1 MAIKLAR
8 NLPDPLR
15 TPELLLHGVSN
26 TRGDL
31 SNVEWLLWEWI
42 ETDTIEDIV
51 AAPNLDEIIEQ
62 NVMRKLS
69 KPLRNLDPSIL
80 EDARQFLPQYES
92 IESYVD
98 YLQNELSPLITLPDS
113 ALGFNPGQSI
123 LKVKEM
129 IKKAKCGK
137 KSVGKVCLIHQDLNW
152 GNVLCSQ
159 IQQTENWALDAVIDW
174 ESAALAPIEF
184 LRDSSRPDLETLFMF
199 GMVLRNAWLASGFA
213 TDPSRLP
220 SCDFMALMENTTEW
234 VEKLK
239 NAGLLVSH

>member
-15 TPELLLHGVSN
+15 TPELLLHGVTN

-31 SNVEWLLWEWI
+31 TNVEWLLWEWI

-51 AAPNLDEIIEQ
+51 AAPNLEGIIEQ
-62 NVMRKLS
+62 NVNQKLS
-69 KPLRNLDPSIL
+69 NPLGNQNPSLL
-80 EDARQFLPQYES
+80 EDATQFLPKYES
-92 IESYVD
+92 IDSYIS

-113 ALGFNPGQSI
+113 ALGFNPVQSI

-129 IKKAKCGK
+129 IKKAECGN
-137 KSVGKVCLIHQDLNW
+137 KSVGQVCLIHQDLNG
-152 GNVLCSQ
+152 GNVLCSK

-184 LRDSSRPDLETLFMF
+184 LRDSSRSDLEKLFMF
-199 GMVLRNAWLASGFA
+199 VMVLRNAWLASGFA
-213 TDPSRLP
+213 TDPGRLP
-220 SCDFMALMENTTEW
+220 SCDFMELMENTTIW
-234 VEKLK
+234 VEKLN
-239 NAGLLVSH
+239 NAGLLISH

>member
-15 TPELLLHGVSN
+15 TPELLLHGVIN

-42 ETDTIEDIV
+42 KTDTVENIV

-98 YLQNELSPLITLPDS
+98 YLKNELSPLITLPDS

-123 LKVKEM
+123 LIVKEM

-159 IQQTENWALDAVIDW
+159 IQETKNWALDAVIDW

-184 LRDSSRPDLETLFMF
+184 LRDSSRPEQTLFMF

-220 SCDFMALMENTTEW
+220 SCDFMQLMENTTEW
-234 VEKLK
+234 VEKLR
-239 NAGLLVSH
+239 NAGLLIGH

>member
-1 MAIKLAR
+1 M
-8 NLPDPLR
+8 
-15 TPELLLHGVSN
+15 
-26 TRGDL
+26 
-31 SNVEWLLWEWI
+31 
-42 ETDTIEDIV
+42 
-51 AAPNLDEIIEQ
+51 
-62 NVMRKLS
+62 
-69 KPLRNLDPSIL
+69 
-80 EDARQFLPQYES
+80 
-92 IESYVD
+92 D

-113 ALGFNPGQSI
+113 TLGFNPSQSI
-123 LKVKEM
+123 LNVQEM

-159 IQQTENWALDAVIDW
+159 IQETKNWALDAVIDW

-220 SCDFMALMENTTEW
+220 SCDFMQLMENTTEW
-234 VEKLK
+234 VEKLR
-239 NAGLLVSH
+239 NAGLLTGH

>member
-15 TPELLLHGVSN
+15 NPELLLHGVSN

-31 SNVEWLLWEWI
+31 TNVEWLLWEWI

-51 AAPNLDEIIEQ
+51 AAPNLDDIIEQ
-62 NVMRKLS
+62 NVIRKLS
-69 KPLRNLDPSIL
+69 NPLTNLDSSLL
-80 EDARQFLPQYES
+80 EDARQFLQKS
-92 IESYVD
+92 IDTYVN
-98 YLQNELSPLITLPDS
+98 YLQNELIPLITLPDS
-113 ALGFNPGQSI
+113 VLGFNPGQSI

-129 IKKAKCGK
+129 IKRAKCGK

-159 IQQTENWALDAVIDW
+159 IQETENWTLDAVIDW

-184 LRDSSRPDLETLFMF
+184 LTDSSRPDLETLFMF
-199 GMVLRNAWLASGFA
+199 GMVF
-213 TDPSRLP
+213 
-220 SCDFMALMENTTEW
+220 
-234 VEKLK
+234 EKC
-239 NAGLLVSH
+239 LVSLRLCN

>member
-69 KPLRNLDPSIL
+69 MPLRNLDPSLL
-80 EDARQFLPQYES
+80 EDARRFLP
-92 IESYVD
+92 
-98 YLQNELSPLITLPDS
+98 
-113 ALGFNPGQSI
+113 
-123 LKVKEM
+123 K
-129 IKKAKCGK
+129 
-137 KSVGKVCLIHQDLNW
+137 
-152 GNVLCSQ
+152 
-159 IQQTENWALDAVIDW
+159 
-174 ESAALAPIEF
+174 
-184 LRDSSRPDLETLFMF
+184 
-199 GMVLRNAWLASGFA
+199 
-213 TDPSRLP
+213 
-220 SCDFMALMENTTEW
+220 
-234 VEKLK
+234 
-239 NAGLLVSH
+239 